1 MAQPSRPCDSPEMH
15 PDDNKLNS
23 EALIFDASPRLL
35 GVWYLNPFALNP
47 HTNAGDKEA
56 PESYR
61 FWSNLGTD
69 RDVKSAPLA
78 GELDTVIR
86 KNERRPLCQWR
97 RCKFNLGTV

>member
-23 EALIFDASPRLL
+23 EALIFDASLRLL

-56 PESYR
+56 QEIYR
-61 FWSNLGTD
+61 FWSNFG
-69 RDVKSAPLA
+69 
-78 GELDTVIR
+78 
-86 KNERRPLCQWR
+86 N
-97 RCKFNLGTV
+97 